1 MVDKIRTPKDI
12 SILIP
17 ETYEIPESLK
27 PIPKN
32 NVTLYE
38 KRDFQVVIKLRILRW
53 WEHLDLSR

>member
-53 WEHLDLSR
+53 